1 MQHESK
7 KEKAKK
13 LSTPYRAGEAN
24 GLTASNKV
32 RPPVPKQGKSNVRRR
47 QKHTYTDNPVLPSI
61 LAPPLRCPKNPK
73 QKHTDE
79 KSNKPKRLSSTSPP
93 PRHRHLLPEH
103 MAGRR
108 LSSPVPC
115 HGRSHYPLSRR
126 FGSQSLVPR
135 ARSPLPIP
143 F

>member
-13 LSTPYRAGEAN
+13 LSNPYRAGEAN

-79 KSNKPKRLSSTSPP
+79 KSNKPKRLSTSPP
-93 PRHRHLLPEH
+93 
-103 MAGRR
+103 GTGISF
-108 LSSPVPC
+108 LSTWLVGGSPPQF
-115 HGRSHYPLSRR
+115 PATADPTIL
-126 FGSQSLVPR
+126 
-135 ARSPLPIP
+135 
-143 F
+143 